1 VQIAALEVSMV
12 VGFDQHHGPA
22 TETTLVVRRARGD
35 SDLQGEGEKGVV
47 STSDEFHPGMF
58 FFSGRCVVYRRP
70 RRRLLP
76 FLFEV

>member
-1 VQIAALEVSMV
+1 VTPTS
-12 VGFDQHHGPA
+12 
-22 TETTLVVRRARGD
+22 R
-35 SDLQGEGEKGVV
+35 GEGEKGVV